1 MSQAANGPKTLF
13 NTLLTDISNEDLEGV
28 GTIRQE
34 GDKFYRWVKNNSGQ
48 ALVVGQSVCY
58 DIDGAE
64 AYHEIVYT
72 PASADLHALAGI
84 AISAIADY
92 TGVDTI
98 KCYGWIQIEGY
109 NAAIQVLQSSDTA
122 HAVGDLYLAVNT
134 KSYASRYGALSA
146 GLTYASNATAH
157 APLLGYMVAAAVV
170 ATVGTHSFTSNT
182 AGWIHCLNV

>member
-28 GTIRQE
+28 GSIRQE
-34 GDKFYRWVKNNSGQ
+34 GDKFYRWVMNNSGQ
-48 ALVVGQSVCY
+48 ALVVGQVVCY

-64 AYHEIVYT
+64 AYHEIVFT

-122 HAVGDLYLAVNT
+122 HAVGDLFVAVDA
-134 KSYASRYGALSA
+134 KSYATRYGALSA
-146 GLTYASNATAH
+146 GLTYASDATAH
-157 APLLGYMVAAAVV
+157 PLHLGHIVGVEVV
-170 ATVGTHSFTSNT
+170 ATVGTHSFTSNV
-182 AGWIHCLNV
+182 AGWVHCLNV